1 MSTLK
6 QERLVLS
13 LALLGS
19 LLGVPLSAQ
28 AGQFTLTSTP
38 FNIGSNVTITTSAGV
53 SGWHYMLMYDEQSGD
68 NYIGGEWLGLGLSP
82 AFRIVN
88 SATIPSNGTID
99 CSVYLPNDPSLVG
112 RQCFFQSMEVSP
124 TWDEIHTS
132 NRLDVTVESGGGGS
146 YQSQV
151 SSYGIT
157 WTFGGSYEV
166 GQFANGDWWVVG
178 PVRIIAIDPPS
189 VSSGGRIMNGSM
201 VNPPTEDY
209 QGYDSAMYTYP
220 NGYSPDY
227 DPKLNVAY
235 GVSSQSPLVLQA
247 GSSLVS
253 TRSIED
259 LYNKNCLQTA
269 AVLTV
274 LSSPAAAG
282 SFRPPYCGTD
292 KTIRYN
298 KSQLSYSMFKKLAP
312 VSGTPQLSTVV
323 DQFARVWLDHIPG
336 WRGEE
341 YSHPVDN
348 FPNYGRE
355 ISTRMGIGA
364 LMLNLD
370 FTDSQKEPLLIS
382 MCQIGIDNYGVIMA
396 DGRDNWPGYGGME
409 SGRFFPI
416 LVAGIILNDTS
427 LKSIGEKTLPNGGDY
442 HFGEID
448 QTFYVRE
455 TSPGVYNEGY
465 GGYGPSDVG
474 VPEWGIRH
482 WWQIQ
487 EDNKDWGAAYRECC
501 TANSW
506 SGYILA
512 SRMMGIK
519 SLWHHD
525 AIFDYLDRYIPKEP
539 KGDSRRVW
547 DRPFT
552 ESMWDTYRSKF

>member
-1 MSTLK
+1 MHALRTCFRIELVRNVRGEIPCECRFEPTEKHLVIDRPRRFPMIGGSLTRPPAEGPPAWRKRLMSTLK

-13 LALLGS
+13 FALLGS

-38 FNIGSNVTITTSAGV
+38 FNIGSNVTITTSGGI

-82 AFRIVN
+82 SFRIVN
-88 SATIPSNGTID
+88 SATIPSNGTVD

-112 RQCFFQSMEVSP
+112 KTCFFQSMEASP
-124 TWDEIHTS
+124 AWDQIHTS

-157 WTFGGSYEV
+157 WTFEGSYEV

-312 VSGTPQLSTVV
+312 VTGTPALSDVV
-323 DQFARVWLDHIPG
+323 DDFARVWLD
-336 WRGEE
+336 
-341 YSHPVDN
+341 
-348 FPNYGRE
+348 
-355 ISTRMGIGA
+355 
-364 LMLNLD
+364 
-370 FTDSQKEPLLIS
+370 
-382 MCQIGIDNYGVIMA
+382 
-396 DGRDNWPGYGGME
+396 
-409 SGRFFPI
+409 
-416 LVAGIILNDTS
+416 
-427 LKSIGEKTLPNGGDY
+427 
-442 HFGEID
+442 
-448 QTFYVRE
+448 
-455 TSPGVYNEGY
+455 
-465 GGYGPSDVG
+465 
-474 VPEWGIRH
+474 
-482 WWQIQ
+482 
-487 EDNKDWGAAYRECC
+487 
-501 TANSW
+501 
-506 SGYILA
+506 
-512 SRMMGIK
+512 
-519 SLWHHD
+519 
-525 AIFDYLDRYIPKEP
+525 
-539 KGDSRRVW
+539 
-547 DRPFT
+547 
-552 ESMWDTYRSKF
+552 